1 MTSAQLLKS
10 QLYSYTLQL
19 KTINKMIQ
27 NKKVV
32 LNNNEKKDISMQM
45 FDIEVL
51 CKNIIKNIHGK

>member
-27 NKKVV
+27 NKKVI
-32 LNNNEKKDISMQM
+32 LNNNEKIDISMQM
-45 FDIEVL
+45 FHIEAL